1 MLVSRIIGVYDWEYS
16 FGRSWIC
23 KALHRRRNLFRRC
36 RSAGQSRLF
45 HSRRPMGHPRP
56 TWVCKIYRLT
66 LTLTPLATLISFLEA
81 ELFSQAL
88 ARASSLSYTAGMS
101 DFDSINTFEKG
112 KEVSSADDSSLEQ
125 ARRAISDARTSLD
138 KCLSILIQT

>member
-1 MLVSRIIGVYDWEYS
+1 MIGNIHSVDRGFVKHFIVAVIYS
-16 FGRSWIC
+16 AAVAQQVNLDFFILGGPWATPRS
-23 KALHRRRNLFRRC
+23 
-36 RSAGQSRLF
+36 
-45 HSRRPMGHPRP
+45 

-101 DFDSINTFEKG
+101 DFDSINTFEKD